1 MQVSASSLCE
11 LLNGTLEGDPDVL
24 VSKPSKIE
32 EGEPGTISFIANP
45 KYSKYAYSTKAS
57 VLLVDKKFTTAEPIK
72 PTLIRV
78 DDVYG
83 SISFLLNKFADVV
96 DLAGGIDEDA
106 KVDESVTV
114 GDDSSVGAFTV
125 VEADSIVGDN
135 CKIFPQ
141 VYIGKN
147 VKIGNNVTL
156 YPGVRIYH
164 DCVLGDNVIIHSNTV
179 VGSDGFG
186 FAPQADGT
194 LKKVAQIGNVVIGNS
209 VEIGAN
215 TVIDRAT
222 MGSTRIKDGVKLD
235 NLIQVAHN
243 VEIGENTVVAAQAGI
258 AGSTKL
264 GRNVM
269 VGGQAGFVGHIEV
282 ADGVKV
288 QAQSGVSR
296 PIKEKGRAVY
306 GSPAMQYNDF
316 LKSQVIFQRL
326 PEMHRKIVE
335 LEKKLKELEDKA

>member
-11 LLNGTLEGDPDVL
+11 LLNGTLEGDPDVM
-24 VSKPSKIE
+24 VCKPSKIE

-57 VLLVDKKFTTAEPIK
+57 VLLVDKKFQTAEPIE

-83 SISFLLNKFADVV
+83 SISFLLNQFADVV
-96 DLAGGIDEDA
+96 DLTTGIDDQA
-106 KVDESVTV
+106 KVDKSVVV
-114 GDDSSVGAFTV
+114 GSESSVGAFTV
-125 VEADSIVGDN
+125 VELDTVIGDN

-147 VKIGNNVTL
+147 VQIGDNVTL

-164 DCVLGDNVIIHSNTV
+164 DCVIKDNVIIHSNTV

-194 LKKVAQIGNVVIGNS
+194 LKKVAQIGNVIIGNN

-264 GRNVM
+264 GKNVM
-269 VGGQAGFVGHIEV
+269 VGGQAGFVGHIQV

-288 QAQSGVSR
+288 QAQSGVSKG
-296 PIKEKGRAVY
+296 IEEKGKAVY
-306 GSPAMQYNDF
+306 GSPAIAYNDF
-316 LKSQVIFQRL
+316 LRSQVVFQRL
-326 PEMHRKIVE
+326 PDLHKKVVE
-335 LEKKLKELEDKA
+335 LEKKLKELEDKG